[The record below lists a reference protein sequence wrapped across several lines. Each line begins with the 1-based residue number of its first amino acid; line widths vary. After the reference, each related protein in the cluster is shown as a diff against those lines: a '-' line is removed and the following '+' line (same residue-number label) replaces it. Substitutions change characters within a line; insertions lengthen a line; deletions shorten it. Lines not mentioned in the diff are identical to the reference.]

1 MQPIYLAKINIM
13 VGSIF
18 AAVVG
23 VGAEHTVS
31 KPLRKKHEQNR

>member
-1 MQPIYLAKINIM
+1 MQPIYLAKVNIM

-23 VGAEHTVS
+23 VGAEHAVS
-31 KPLRKKHEQNR
+31 EPLRKKHKQNR